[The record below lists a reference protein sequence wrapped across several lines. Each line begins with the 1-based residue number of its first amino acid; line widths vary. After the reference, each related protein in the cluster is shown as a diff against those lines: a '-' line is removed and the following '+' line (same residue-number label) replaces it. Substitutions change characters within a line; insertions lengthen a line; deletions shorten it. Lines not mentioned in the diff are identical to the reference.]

1 MELTESQK
9 RFFYEEGY
17 LKVSGAVPRA
27 MVDAA
32 RQAIN
37 AEIGKGNTNTSPDI
51 RYAVTF
57 RTKHTQIDEIGLDA
71 FTDIWREWDG
81 VRETVG
87 AV

>member
-1 MELTESQK
+1 MELTKSQK

-17 LKVSGAVPRA
+17 LKVSGAVPRV

-37 AEIGKGNTNTSPDI
+37 AEIGKGNTNPL
-51 RYAVTF
+51 
-57 RTKHTQIDEIGLDA
+57 HTQIDEIGFDA

-81 VRETVG
+81 VRGTVG

>member
-17 LKVSGAVPRA
+17 LKVPGAVPRV
-27 MVDAA
+27 MVHA
-32 RQAIN
+32 
-37 AEIGKGNTNTSPDI
+37 GCPNTSPDI
-51 RYAVTF
+51 RYAVIF
-57 RTKHTQIDEIGLDA
+57 RTKHTQIDEIGVDA
-71 FTDIWREWDG
+71 FTDIWHEWDG